1 MSKVS
6 VDAWVWPWFW
16 KTGTLFCTHC
26 NKESQII
33 VCRCR
38 CLIFI
43 VKAATSCASFYSWA
57 VKTPVYES
65 AISKPRLDEAKMK
78 FSHSMI
84 IFRRQ
89 LRADFQIIHPLCIST
104 SPMQRSRGCKRETP
118 SPSGRKKKT
127 LSSLVWRMDLG
138 LSKMQQDSIKSPR
151 LRKIYSVTLWKQQLQ
166 LLPCLNIRGRDRKR
180 RGVGIIYTKQYWVK
194 FALTMSTSSN
204 KEQWAAAVRHAGA
217 WAGSSLAHSGPG
229 RGVFDN
235 CNIPRC
241 ILSDENVSTAPAGRQ
256 QLPGQHGSLLDQWEQ
271 LVMPLPMYS
280 CKGLSS
286 F

>member
-1 MSKVS
+1 M
-6 VDAWVWPWFW
+6 
-16 KTGTLFCTHC
+16 
-26 NKESQII
+26 
-33 VCRCR
+33 
-38 CLIFI
+38 
-43 VKAATSCASFYSWA
+43 
-57 VKTPVYES
+57 
-65 AISKPRLDEAKMK
+65 KPKWN
-78 FSHSMI
+78 SHI
-84 IFRRQ
+84 
-89 LRADFQIIHPLCIST
+89 
-104 SPMQRSRGCKRETP
+104 QRSYSGDSWELTFRLSIHYALAPVPCRGPGAARGKHPVPAAE
-118 SPSGRKKKT
+118 KKKNT

-180 RGVGIIYTKQYWVK
+180 RGVGIVYTKQYWVK

-241 ILSDENVSTAPAGRQ
+241 ILSDENVSTAPAGGQ

-271 LVMPLPMYS
+271 LVMPLSMYS